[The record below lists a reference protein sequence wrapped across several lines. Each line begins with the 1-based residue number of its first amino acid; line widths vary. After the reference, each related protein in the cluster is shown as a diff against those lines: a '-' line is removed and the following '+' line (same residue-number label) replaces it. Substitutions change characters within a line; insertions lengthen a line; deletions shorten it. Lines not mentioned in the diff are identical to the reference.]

1 MKNITVL
8 SSGLWGTVLTRLL
21 SENGYLVKIWN
32 TQANN
37 DNDQLINNDRITISS
52 SLEDVLSDNTDIIVL
67 AVSIDDLRSVCEQAN
82 DYIKKNNVI
91 IVHTVKGLEKDSNLR
106 ASEVIAQ
113 TMTTVQEEDVV
124 SLVGP
129 GYSQNLINHDMTL
142 LTAASDNLFNAQ
154 QIQKI
159 FSNEYLRVYADDDL
173 VGVEL
178 AAALKNVIS
187 LSIGIANGLD
197 YSSNTIAALITRGL
211 SEMARFGQSFG
222 ANPITFSGLASVGDL
237 FLTTLEKKS
246 RNWIIGYKI
255 GKNKNIEEILA
266 DKQHLPEGISTVK
279 AVYELS
285 NERNIDM
292 PITQAIYDLLY
303 NRIEL
308 NKVIDNL
315 INREEKLEFK

>member
-1 MKNITVL
+1 MKNIAVL
-8 SSGLWGTVLTRLL
+8 SSGLWGTALARLL
-21 SENGYLVKIWN
+21 LENGHSVKLWKS
-32 TQANN
+32 QEDNN
-37 DNDQLINNDRITISS
+37 DQSIKQDRIKISS
-52 SLEDVLSDNTDIIVL
+52 ELRDVLSNNIDVIVL
-67 AVSIDDLRSVCEQAN
+67 AVSIDDLRSVCVQAN
-82 DYIKKNNVI
+82 NCIKNNNSI

-106 ASEVIAQ
+106 ASEVISQ
-113 TMTTVQEEDVV
+113 TITRVQEENIV

-142 LTAASDNLFNAQ
+142 LTAASNNLFNAQ

-159 FSNEYLRVYADDDL
+159 FSNKCLRVYADDDL

-187 LSIGIANGLD
+187 LSIGISNGLG

-246 RNWIIGYKI
+246 RNWIVGYKI
-255 GKNKNIEEILA
+255 GKDKNIDGILE

-303 NRIEL
+303 NRIEFK
-308 NKVIDNL
+308 KVINNL